1 MKNAQIAFY
10 VVGGLLCLIGLVK
23 VSIIGYYPS
32 EAPLFFGMLIVGAA
46 SLFVASK
53 IHPEPRD

>member
-10 VVGGLLCLIGLVK
+10 VVGIVLCLIGLVK

-32 EAPLFFGMLIVGAA
+32 EAPLFFGMLITGA
-46 SLFVASK
+46 VCTYIGSK
-53 IHPEPRD
+53 IHPETRD

>member
-10 VVGGLLCLIGLVK
+10 VIGTVLCLIGLVK

-32 EAPLFFGMLIVGAA
+32 EAPFFFGMLIVGAA
-46 SLFVASK
+46 SVFVASK
-53 IHPEPRD
+53 IHPESRD